1 MSAKRSTSSTAL
13 TSSTKARCSWR
24 ARRPISWAT
33 KTSAGFISASV
44 SRSSGA
50 AGGEI
55 MALTQR
61 LELKQGQ
68 ALVMTPQLQQAI
80 KLLQLSNL
88 ELAEYVETELEK
100 NPLLEREDPEGG
112 EAESGQRDAPGA
124 AEAIDGAAPLDK
136 TLATEDFGTAAD
148 LDAGHDDLYT
158 DETRTERQAG
168 TTSDLPLTDWSRTG
182 SGGRADG
189 EEDFEGTLAEV
200 LIESV
205 DEAGYLRAD
214 LDELAERLGTTRED
228 CEATLAVLQGFD
240 PAGVLARDLT
250 ECLALQLKE
259 RDRLDPAMKVLLTR
273 LDLVAKRDLP
283 ALSALCELEISDI
296 TEMIAEIRA
305 LNPKPGLA
313 FGAEPVRPVVPDVYV
328 RESSDGAWHVEL
340 NSDTLPRVLVNSR
353 YYAEV
358 NKSARSKDD
367 KNYLTECLNGANWLV
382 KSLDQRART
391 IVKVASE
398 IVRQQDAFL
407 THGVRHLRPLNLR
420 LIADAISMHES
431 TVSRVTSNKYM
442 ATPRGLFELKYFFT
456 STIQAVNGGEAHSA
470 ESVRDRIRELIDNE
484 QDDVLSDDRIVTM
497 LGADGIDIARRTV
510 AKYREALRIPSSVER
525 RRLRQ
530 VEVSDAAQ

>member
-1 MSAKRSTSSTAL
+1 
-13 TSSTKARCSWR
+13 
-24 ARRPISWAT
+24 
-33 KTSAGFISASV
+33 
-44 SRSSGA
+44 
-50 AGGEI
+50 
-55 MALTQR
+55 
-61 LELKQGQ
+61 
-68 ALVMTPQLQQAI
+68 
-80 KLLQLSNL
+80 
-88 ELAEYVETELEK
+88 
-100 NPLLEREDPEGG
+100 
-112 EAESGQRDAPGA
+112 
-124 AEAIDGAAPLDK
+124 
-136 TLATEDFGTAAD
+136 
-148 LDAGHDDLYT
+148 
-158 DETRTERQAG
+158 
-168 TTSDLPLTDWSRTG
+168 
-182 SGGRADG
+182 
-189 EEDFEGTLAEV
+189 
-200 LIESV
+200 
-205 DEAGYLRAD
+205 
-214 LDELAERLGTTRED
+214 
-228 CEATLAVLQGFD
+228 
-240 PAGVLARDLT
+240 
-250 ECLALQLKE
+250 
-259 RDRLDPAMKVLLTR
+259 
-273 LDLVAKRDLP
+273 LDLVAKRDLA
-283 ALSALCELEISDI
+283 ALSALCELDVSDI
-296 TEMIAEIRA
+296 GDMIAEIRA

-328 RESSDGAWHVEL
+328 RESADGSWHVEL

-367 KNYLTECLNGANWLV
+367 KNYLTDCLNGANWLV

-456 STIQAVNGGEAHSA
+456 SAIQSVNGGEAHSA

-497 LGADGIDIARRTV
+497 LSADGIDIARRTV